1 LEDKQAAPRA
11 IEDGEDDAP
20 RPGSSQ
26 DGSQRRARACLTCQ
40 SRFESEWYGER
51 ICKRC
56 KSRAG
61 MRQGKR

>member
-1 LEDKQAAPRA
+1 MEEKLPALRAHAP
-11 IEDGEDDAP
+11 EDDAP
-20 RPGSSQ
+20 LASPSQ
-26 DGSQRRARACLTCQ
+26 DGSQRRSRACLTCQ
-40 SRFESEWYGER
+40 ARFESEWYGER